1 MLLLIIINLKN
12 TYTLL
17 YIYIKEPT
25 KLIPRITWH
34 TYLLATSSLPP
45 SYPLATL
52 ISDKTM
58 AIDKKMRTFALY

>member
-1 MLLLIIINLKN
+1 MLLLIIINLKKHVHLII
-12 TYTLL
+12 Y
-17 YIYIKEPT
+17 YIKEPT
-25 KLIPRITWH
+25 KLISRITWH